1 MPELETRIAQ
11 WRTRMAAALP
21 ERDEAVAELEEHLRE
36 HFAELKRQG
45 KSDDDAFSQAQ
56 ERLGQP
62 AAIAREFGRM
72 PSGWRPGLV
81 SLPVLALALATL
93 MGALLWNW
101 SRHPNLSAFQVVYL
115 VNLGI
120 YIAGYFGV
128 LGAGLIAAC
137 AGLRSLSRPLSER
150 ERQAV
155 RRQLKRL
162 ARLAVWMIPIGGA
175 LGAYWR
181 AEFVPNQWTQWSFH
195 LRLIASTVSVVLL
208 FLVQSRS
215 AASDRSRWLAAI
227 LATLAIVLSGF
238 GSRLRI
244 ADFPVAW
251 LGALFLAGQAF
262 SMLPRFRIVRVR

>member
-21 ERDEAVAELEEHLRE
+21 ERDEAVAELEEHLRDYL
-36 HFAELKRQG
+36 ADLKRQG
-45 KSDDDAFSQAQ
+45 KSDDEAFSLAE

-62 AAIAREFGRM
+62 VTIAREFGRM
-72 PSGWRPGLV
+72 PSAWRPGLV
-81 SLPVLALALATL
+81 SLPVLALALTTL
-93 MGALLWNW
+93 TGYPLWLW
-101 SRHPNLSAFQVVYL
+101 SRHLTLSALQVVY
-115 VNLGI
+115 VGI

-128 LGAGLIAAC
+128 LGAGLIATS
-137 AGLRSLSRPLSER
+137 AGIKSLIRPLSER

-181 AEFVPNQWTQWSFH
+181 AEFVPNQWTQWSFQ
-195 LRLIASTVSVVLL
+195 LRLIASTVSVGLL

-215 AASDRSRWLAAI
+215 SASDRSRWLAAI

-238 GSRLRI
+238 GPRLRI

-251 LGALFLAGQAF
+251 LGALFLAGQVF
-262 SMLPRFRIVRVR
+262 SMLPRFRIVRVP